1 MENRNW
7 RQDVE
12 TEGIR
17 KIDREEWKRHPQD
30 TQGGCLVD
38 DMYDV
43 KIGCYVDAVN
53 RSLETVRIPSERV
66 PRYVLFTTMVEL
78 QDLDNR
84 HTDTSIIMLS
94 LTNNADK

>member
-17 KIDREEWKRHPQD
+17 KIDWEEWKRHPQD

-66 PRYVLFTTMVEL
+66 APHPNF
-78 QDLDNR
+78 
-84 HTDTSIIMLS
+84 DTIEVRVQNGCRRVHQGAVCAGQL
-94 LTNNADK
+94 